1 MKKRLQ
7 DRKKELE
14 RLIQKGNKEDVITFL
29 NNNDCAFSYDDNSQD
44 AIEYLKTSNLFN
56 NFLIEANSF
65 KAGNDELNF
74 IECLYSLNII
84 TTKKLIERIED
95 SIICDF
101 STFNMLIWDK
111 AHIANSLIADYTQ
124 YRFNADLNLK

>member
-7 DRKKELE
+7 DKKELE
-14 RLIQKGNKEDVITFL
+14 RLIQKGNKEYIIIFL
-29 NNNDCAFSYDDNSQD
+29 NINDSVFSYDDNSLD
-44 AIEYLKTSNLFN
+44 AIEYLETSSVFDI
-56 NFLIEANSF
+56 FLTEANRL
-65 KAGNDELNF
+65 KKGNDQLNF

-111 AHIANSLIADYTQ
+111 AHVVNSLITDYTQ
-124 YRFNADLNLK
+124 YRFNADLKLK